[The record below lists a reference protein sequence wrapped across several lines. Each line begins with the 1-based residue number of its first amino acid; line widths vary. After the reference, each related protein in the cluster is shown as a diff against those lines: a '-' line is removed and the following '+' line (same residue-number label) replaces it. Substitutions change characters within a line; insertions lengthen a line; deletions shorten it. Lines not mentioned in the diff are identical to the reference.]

1 MLLIGR
7 NRSPFSRRVAVS
19 LRVLGF
25 AYEHHPFTAWTH
37 LNEVRKLNPVG
48 RVPALV
54 LDDGD
59 VLFDSA
65 AILDYLDGVVG
76 PERAL
81 VPAHEPQR
89 RNVLRIVACAM
100 GTLEKVVS
108 ALYANTMY
116 PLDKV
121 HRPWVAHN
129 EAQAA
134 SGLHWLN
141 NLPNN
146 KWLAE
151 DRISQADITTAVML
165 DFTRIVNPALLEAE
179 PYRRL
184 ERLSDDCRSLPA
196 FRDTYPAD
204 DVDRANPELPT

>member
-19 LRVLGF
+19 LRILGLE
-25 AYEHHPFTAWTH
+25 YEHHPFTAWTH
-37 LNEVRKLNPVG
+37 LDEVRKLNPVG

-54 LDDGD
+54 LNDGD

-65 AILDYLDGVVG
+65 AILDHLDGIVG

-81 VPAHEPQR
+81 VPANEPQR
-89 RNVLRIVACAM
+89 RHVLRIVACAM
-100 GTLEKVVS
+100 GTLEKVVA

-116 PLDKV
+116 PADKV
-121 HRPWVAHN
+121 HQPWVAHN

-134 SGLHWLN
+134 SGLRWLN
-141 NLPNN
+141 DLLDG
-146 KWLAE
+146 KWLAGE
-151 DRISQADITTAVML
+151 RMSQADITTAVML
-165 DFTRIVNPALLEAE
+165 DFTRIVNPALLQAGA
-179 PYRRL
+179 YRRL
-184 ERLSDDCRSLPA
+184 EHLSDDCGMLPA

-204 DVDRANPELPT
+204 DVDRANPALPA